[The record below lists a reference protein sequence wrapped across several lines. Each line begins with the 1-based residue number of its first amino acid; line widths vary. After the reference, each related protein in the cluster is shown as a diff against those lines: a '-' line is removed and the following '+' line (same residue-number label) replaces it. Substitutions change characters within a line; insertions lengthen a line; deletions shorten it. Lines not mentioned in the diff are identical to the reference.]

1 MADRHRSSPVYY
13 EMYRNFKI
21 IRILYIKYTIILKK

>member
-1 MADRHRSSPVYY
+1 MADRHRSSSVYH

-21 IRILYIKYTIILKK
+21 IHVLYIKYTIILKI